1 MHVYIIAAQ
10 TADGFIGLDED
21 HLSTKWT
28 SKEDKHHFSEL
39 TTKSGVVIMGG
50 NTYRTINRALPGRR
64 TIVYTRQKLTP
75 AGGVEATQEL
85 PDKLLARLEREGC
98 TSVAICGGQSIYDMF
113 LEAKLVDELYI
124 TVEPILFG
132 DGIPLIKSRMT
143 VELRLKEQR
152 KLNDDTLLLHYEVV
166 K

>member
-1 MHVYIIAAQ
+1 MQVYIIAAQ
-10 TADGFIGLDED
+10 TADGFIGLDDE

-28 SKEDKHHFSEL
+28 SKEDKQHFSEL

-64 TIVYTRQKLTP
+64 TIVYTRQKIEQQ
-75 AGGVEATQEL
+75 GVESTQEA

-132 DGIPLIKSRMT
+132 DGMPLIKSRMT
-143 VELRLKEQR
+143 IELRLKEQR